1 MLWGATPMSAYLIEK
16 TIRRSLKTTGLC
28 AMAAAFLACAAGT
41 AGARETV
48 SFGAGLEPGTIVV
61 RTNQRRL
68 YYVVGDGSAIRY
80 RIAVGKRGKQWFGQA
95 IVDGKHRNPAWAP
108 PQDVK
113 KDNPDLPD
121 IIPGGAPNNP
131 MGVAALTLSGDK
143 YAIHGTNRPESIG
156 TAASY
161 GCIRMLNE
169 DITDLFERAA
179 VGTMVVVER

>member
-1 MLWGATPMSAYLIEK
+1 MIEFQSAS
-16 TIRRSLKTTGLC
+16 RSLHKKSLLGV
-28 AMAAAFLACAAGT
+28 AAAVFVCAAG
-41 AGARETV
+41 AASARETV
-48 SFGAGLEPGTIVV
+48 PFGAGLEPGTIVI

-68 YYVVGDGSAIRY
+68 YLVLGDGSAIRY
-80 RIAVGKRGKQWFGQA
+80 PVAVGKSGKQWFGRA
-95 IVDGKHRNPAWAP
+95 MVDGKHLKPAWAP
-108 PQDVK
+108 PEDVK

-131 MGVAALTLSGDK
+131 MGAAAITLSGDK

-169 DITDLFERAA
+169 DVADLFER
-179 VGTMVVVER
+179 VSLGTTVVVQK

>member
-1 MLWGATPMSAYLIEK
+1 MSEYQ
-16 TIRRSLKTTGLC
+16 TITTTNRLRTKGLL
-28 AMAAAFLACAAGT
+28 AIAAAFLACT
-41 AGARETV
+41 AGAASAREMV
-48 SFGAGLEPGTIVV
+48 PFGAGLEPGTIVI

-68 YYVVGDGSAIRY
+68 YFVLGDGSAIRY
-80 RIAVGKRGKQWFGQA
+80 KVAVGKRGKQWFGQA
-95 IVDGKHRNPAWAP
+95 LVDGKHRNPAWAP
-108 PQDVK
+108 PADVK
-113 KDNPDLPD
+113 KDNPDLPE

-169 DITDLFERAA
+169 DVTDLFERVT
-179 VGTMVVVER
+179 VGTMVVVEK